1 MRKKKM
7 ILLLIIFVLIALV
20 ILWFS
25 IPYSPFK
32 NRFKKDL
39 TKQTQISESFL
50 GEASNAVYAK
60 EDFESLPPLLR
71 AYIEECG
78 YIGSPRKSVLKMEY
92 MKVDF
97 ELGQNRPKLKID
109 YTQVDFANIL
119 VRLAFIDSKMFGIPF
134 QGYDYF
140 VNGKGGMKGVLAKSF
155 QLFNQ
160 TGEQMDKA
168 ALVTYLAEIIFL
180 PEALLQ
186 DFVSFNQLDSNRVEA
201 HIEYKGLKACG
212 IYHFNDAHEMI
223 YFSTDERSQTASD
236 GSVKNIPWEAQ
247 CREYKLYSDGIK
259 RPTVFRAV
267 WKYPD
272 QDFIYFD
279 GKISSVNGEK
289 PSLLKNIFRNHN
301 SICGGYNQN
310 ENNRNLHKSDRL
322 YKKVCRVD

>member
-1 MRKKKM
+1 M

-32 NRFKKDL
+32 NQFKKDL
-39 TKQTQISESFL
+39 NKQIQLSESFL
-50 GEASNAVYAK
+50 RESSKTVYTR

-78 YIGSPRKSVLKMEY
+78 YIGSPRKSILQMEY
-92 MKVDF
+92 KKVDF
-97 ELGQNRPKLKID
+97 SLGQNRPKLKID
-109 YTQVDFANIL
+109 YSQVDFANAP
-119 VRLAFIDSKMFGIPF
+119 VRLAFIDSKMFGVPF

-155 QLFNQ
+155 QLFDQ

-186 DFVSFNQLDSNRVEA
+186 NFVSFNQLDSHRVEA
-201 HIEYKGLKACG
+201 CIEYKGVKASG
-212 IYHFNDAHEMI
+212 VFHFNDAYEMFC
-223 YFSTDERSQTASD
+223 FSTDERSQTASD
-236 GSVKNIPWEAQ
+236 GSVENIPWEAQ
-247 CREYKLYSDGIK
+247 CQEYKLYSDGIK
-259 RPTVFRAV
+259 RPSIFRAV

-279 GKISSVNGEK
+279 GKISSVDGEV
-289 PSLLKNIFRNHN
+289 IR
-301 SICGGYNQN
+301 
-310 ENNRNLHKSDRL
+310 
-322 YKKVCRVD
+322 

>member
-1 MRKKKM
+1 M

-32 NRFKKDL
+32 NQFKKDL
-39 TKQTQISESFL
+39 NKQIQLSESFL
-50 GEASNAVYAK
+50 RESSKTVYTR

-78 YIGSPRKSVLKMEY
+78 YIGSPRESILQMEY
-92 MKVDF
+92 KKVDF
-97 ELGQNRPKLKID
+97 SLGQNRPKLRID
-109 YTQVDFANIL
+109 YSQVDFANAP
-119 VRLAFIDSKMFGIPF
+119 VRLAFIDSKMFGVPF

-155 QLFNQ
+155 QLFDQ

-180 PEALLQ
+180 PEVLLQ
-186 DFVSFNQLDSNRVEA
+186 DFVSFNQLDSHRVEA
-201 HIEYKGLKACG
+201 CIEYKGLKACG

-223 YFSTDERSQTASD
+223 YFSTDERGQTSSD
-236 GSVKNIPWEAQ
+236 GNIKNIPWEAQ

-259 RPTVFRAV
+259 RPSIFRAV

-279 GKISSVNGEK
+279 GKISSVDGK
-289 PSLLKNIFRNHN
+289 IAP
-301 SICGGYNQN
+301 
-310 ENNRNLHKSDRL
+310 
-322 YKKVCRVD
+322 

>member
-7 ILLLIIFVLIALV
+7 ILLLIFFALIVLV
-20 ILWFS
+20 IFWFN

-32 NRFKKDL
+32 NQFKKDL
-39 TKQTQISESFL
+39 TKQIHLSESFL
-50 GEASNAVYAK
+50 QESSKTVYTK

-97 ELGQNRPKLKID
+97 ALGQNRPKLKID
-109 YTQVDFANIL
+109 YSQVDFANAP
-119 VRLAFIDSKMFGIPF
+119 VRLAFIDSKMFGVPF

-140 VNGKGGMKGVLAKSF
+140 ANGKGGMKGVLAKLF
-155 QLFNQ
+155 QLFDQ

-186 DFVSFNQLDSNRVEA
+186 NFVSFNQLDSHRVEA
-201 HIEYKGLKACG
+201 CIEYKGLKACG

-223 YFSTDERSQTASD
+223 YFSTDERGQSSSD
-236 GSVKNIPWEAQ
+236 GSIENIPWEAQ

-259 RPTVFRAV
+259 RPTIFRAV

-279 GKISSVNGEK
+279 GKISSVDGEIA
-289 PSLLKNIFRNHN
+289 P
-301 SICGGYNQN
+301 
-310 ENNRNLHKSDRL
+310 
-322 YKKVCRVD
+322 

>member
-1 MRKKKM
+1 M

-20 ILWFS
+20 IFWFN

-32 NRFKKDL
+32 NQFRKDL
-39 TKQTQISESFL
+39 NKQIQFSESFL
-50 GEASNAVYAK
+50 RESSKTVYTR

-92 MKVDF
+92 KKVDF
-97 ELGQNRPKLKID
+97 ALGQNRPKLKID
-109 YTQVDFANIL
+109 YTQVDFANAP

-180 PEALLQ
+180 PETLLQ
-186 DFVSFNQLDSNRVEA
+186 NFVSFNQLDSHRVEA
-201 HIEYKGLKACG
+201 CIEYKGVKASG
-212 IYHFNDAHEMI
+212 VFHFNDAYEMFC
-223 YFSTDERSQTASD
+223 FSTDERSQTASD
-236 GSVKNIPWEAQ
+236 GSVENIPWEAQ

-259 RPTVFRAV
+259 RPTIFRAV
-267 WKYPD
+267 WKYPN

-279 GKISSVNGEK
+279 GKISSVDGEIA
-289 PSLLKNIFRNHN
+289 P
-301 SICGGYNQN
+301 
-310 ENNRNLHKSDRL
+310 
-322 YKKVCRVD
+322 

>member
-1 MRKKKM
+1 M
-7 ILLLIIFVLIALV
+7 ILLLIIFALIVLV
-20 ILWFS
+20 IFWFS
-25 IPYSPFK
+25 IPYSPFR
-32 NRFKKDL
+32 NQFKKDL
-39 TKQTQISESFL
+39 NKQMQLSKSFL
-50 GEASNAVYAK
+50 RDTSKTVYEK

-97 ELGQNRPKLKID
+97 ALGQNRPKLKID
-109 YTQVDFANIL
+109 YTQVDFANIPI
-119 VRLAFIDSKMFGIPF
+119 RLAFIDSKMFGVPF

-140 VNGKGGMKGVLAKSF
+140 VNGKGDMKGVLAKSF
-155 QLFNQ
+155 QLFDQ

-186 DFVSFNQLDSNRVEA
+186 NFVSFNQLDSHRVEA
-201 HIEYKGLKACG
+201 RIEYKGLKACG

-223 YFSTDERSQTASD
+223 YFSTDERGQSSSD
-236 GSVKNIPWEAQ
+236 GCVENIPWEAQ

-259 RPTVFRAV
+259 RPTIFRAV

-279 GKISSVNGEK
+279 GKISSVDGEIA
-289 PSLLKNIFRNHN
+289 P
-301 SICGGYNQN
+301 
-310 ENNRNLHKSDRL
+310 
-322 YKKVCRVD
+322 

>member
-7 ILLLIIFVLIALV
+7 ILLLIFFVLIALV

-32 NRFKKDL
+32 NQFKKDF
-39 TKQTQISESFL
+39 TKHTQLSEKFL
-50 GEASNAVYAK
+50 REASNDVYAE
-60 EDFESLPPLLR
+60 EDFKSLPPLIQTYL
-71 AYIEECG
+71 EKCG
-78 YIGSPRKSVLKMEY
+78 YIGSPRKSILQMEY
-92 MKVDF
+92 KKVEF
-97 ELGQNRPKLKID
+97 ALGQNRPKLKID
-109 YTQVDFANIL
+109 YTQVDFANIPA
-119 VRLAFIDSKMFGIPF
+119 RLAFIDSKMFGIPF

-140 VNGKGGMKGVLAKSF
+140 VNGKGSMKGVLAKLF
-155 QLFNQ
+155 QLFDQ

-180 PEALLQ
+180 PEVLLQ
-186 DFVSFNQLDSNRVEA
+186 NFVSFNQLDSHRVEA
-201 HIEYKGLKACG
+201 RIEYKGLKACG

-223 YFSTDERSQTASD
+223 YFSTDERGQSSSD
-236 GSVKNIPWEAQ
+236 GSIENIPWEAQ

-279 GKISSVNGEK
+279 GRISSVDGVLA
-289 PSLLKNIFRNHN
+289 P
-301 SICGGYNQN
+301 
-310 ENNRNLHKSDRL
+310 
-322 YKKVCRVD
+322 

>member
-1 MRKKKM
+1 M
-7 ILLLIIFVLIALV
+7 ILLLIIFALIVLV

-32 NRFKKDL
+32 NQFKKDL
-39 TKQTQISESFL
+39 NKQIQLSKSFL
-50 GEASNAVYAK
+50 QESSKTVYTR

-92 MKVDF
+92 KKVDF
-97 ELGQNRPKLKID
+97 ALGQNRPKLKID
-109 YTQVDFANIL
+109 YTQVDFANIP
-119 VRLAFIDSKMFGIPF
+119 VRLAFIDSKMFGVPF

-140 VNGKGGMKGVLAKSF
+140 INGKGAMKGVLAKFF
-155 QLFNQ
+155 QLFDQ

-186 DFVSFNQLDSNRVEA
+186 NFVSFNQLDSHRVEA
-201 HIEYKGLKACG
+201 RIEYKGLKACG

-223 YFSTDERSQTASD
+223 YFSTDERGQTSSD
-236 GSVKNIPWEAQ
+236 GSVENIPWEAQ

-259 RPTVFRAV
+259 HPTVFRAV

-279 GKISSVNGEK
+279 GKISSVDGVMA
-289 PSLLKNIFRNHN
+289 P
-301 SICGGYNQN
+301 
-310 ENNRNLHKSDRL
+310 
-322 YKKVCRVD
+322 

>member
-50 GEASNAVYAK
+50 EEASNAVYAK

-92 MKVDF
+92 MK
-97 ELGQNRPKLKID
+97 
-109 YTQVDFANIL
+109 VDFANIL

-212 IYHFNDAHEMI
+212 IYHFNDAHEMT

-289 PSLLKNIFRNHN
+289 PS
-301 SICGGYNQN
+301 
-310 ENNRNLHKSDRL
+310 
-322 YKKVCRVD
+322 

>member
-7 ILLLIIFVLIALV
+7 ILLIIISALIALV
-20 ILWFS
+20 IFWFN

-32 NRFKKDL
+32 NQFKKDL
-39 TKQTQISESFL
+39 TKQAQLSESFL
-50 GEASNAVYAK
+50 REASNAVYAK

-97 ELGQNRPKLKID
+97 ALGQNRPKLKID
-109 YTQVDFANIL
+109 YSQVDFANIP

-155 QLFNQ
+155 QLFDQ

-186 DFVSFNQLDSNRVEA
+186 NFVSFNQLDSHRVEA
-201 HIEYKGLKACG
+201 RIEYKGLKACG

-223 YFSTDERSQTASD
+223 YFSTDERGQSSSD
-236 GSVKNIPWEAQ
+236 GSIENIPWEAQ

-259 RPTVFRAV
+259 RPTIFRAV
-267 WKYPD
+267 WKYPY

-279 GKISSVNGEK
+279 GKISSVDGE
-289 PSLLKNIFRNHN
+289 IVR
-301 SICGGYNQN
+301 
-310 ENNRNLHKSDRL
+310 
-322 YKKVCRVD
+322 

>member
-7 ILLLIIFVLIALV
+7 ILLLIFFALIVLV
-20 ILWFS
+20 IFWFN

-32 NRFKKDL
+32 NQFKKDL
-39 TKQTQISESFL
+39 TKQTQLSESFL
-50 GEASNAVYAK
+50 REASEAVYAK
-60 EDFESLPPLLR
+60 EDFESLPPLIQTYL
-71 AYIEECG
+71 EECG

-97 ELGQNRPKLKID
+97 ALGQNRPKLKID
-109 YTQVDFANIL
+109 YTQVDFANAP

-155 QLFNQ
+155 QLFDQ

-186 DFVSFNQLDSNRVEA
+186 NFVSFNQLDSHRVEA
-201 HIEYKGLKACG
+201 RIEYKGLKACG

-223 YFSTDERSQTASD
+223 YFSTDERGQSSSD
-236 GSVKNIPWEAQ
+236 GSIENIPWEAQ

-259 RPTVFRAV
+259 RPTIFRAV

-279 GKISSVNGEK
+279 GKISSVDGEV
-289 PSLLKNIFRNHN
+289 IR
-301 SICGGYNQN
+301 
-310 ENNRNLHKSDRL
+310 
-322 YKKVCRVD
+322 

>member
-7 ILLLIIFVLIALV
+7 ILLFIIFVLIALV

-25 IPYSPFK
+25 IPYSPFR
-32 NRFKKDL
+32 NQFKKDL
-39 TKQTQISESFL
+39 NKQIQLSESFL
-50 GEASNAVYAK
+50 RDTSKTVYEKA
-60 EDFESLPPLLR
+60 DFESLPPLLR
-71 AYIEECG
+71 AFIEESG
-78 YIGSPRKSVLKMEY
+78 YIGKSRISVLKMEY
-92 MKVDF
+92 KKVDF
-97 ELGQNRPKLKID
+97 ALGQNRPKLKID
-109 YTQVDFANIL
+109 YSQVDFANAP

-155 QLFNQ
+155 QLFDQ

-186 DFVSFNQLDSNRVEA
+186 NFVSFNQLDSHRVEA
-201 HIEYKGLKACG
+201 RIEYKGLKACG

-223 YFSTDERSQTASD
+223 YFSTDERGQSSSD
-236 GSVKNIPWEAQ
+236 GSIENIPWEAQ
-247 CREYKLYSDGIK
+247 CQEYKLYSDGIK
-259 RPTVFRAV
+259 RPSIFRAV

-279 GKISSVNGEK
+279 GKISSVDGEV
-289 PSLLKNIFRNHN
+289 IR
-301 SICGGYNQN
+301 
-310 ENNRNLHKSDRL
+310 
-322 YKKVCRVD
+322 

>member
-109 YTQVDFANIL
+109 YTQVGFANIL

-223 YFSTDERSQTASD
+223 YFSTDERSQTSSD

-289 PSLLKNIFRNHN
+289 PS
-301 SICGGYNQN
+301 
-310 ENNRNLHKSDRL
+310 
-322 YKKVCRVD
+322 